1 MHAIR
6 KMLRK
11 LSADTGGATAIE
23 YGLIVALIAVAIV
36 SALQTLGVGTGSL
49 YGQIDQTVTDA
60 I

>member
-1 MHAIR
+1 
-6 KMLRK
+6 MLRK